1 MNIPAAVNP
10 IHQKRTKFVRFLEI
24 VPGVLTWTTLI
35 GAPVLS
41 YFHPA
46 WISVYIILFD
56 TYWFLKGGNVAMH
69 LMHSYYNLRT
79 HRKINWHE
87 WLSKLGDKNQFIEYL
102 KNSPE
107 RKTSR
112 QMNHLFK
119 LQLERVEKISDG
131 RNLDYRR
138 IYHLIILPTYQE
150 GYSVLQSSID
160 SYVKSDFE
168 KDRMIFVLATEE
180 RAGQEYKDNAVRI
193 EQEFKD
199 KFGYYMTVQHPDGI
213 PGEAKGK
220 GANIAYAG
228 RVALKKIDELGIPHE
243 DVIVSA
249 FDSDTMVHPNYFS
262 HLAYDFMTIDKP
274 HQASYQPM
282 PMFHNNIWDTPAIAR
297 VIATS
302 SSFWQLV
309 EASRP
314 DKLVTFSS
322 HSMSFKTLVDIGF
335 WRTDI
340 IPEDSHI
347 FWQCWL
353 HYNGDY
359 RTQPLFTTV
368 SMDAVLGNNYWGTL
382 VAQYKQKRRWAWGVT
397 EISMVL
403 PEVVKNKKIPRWK
416 KFLYMERLFEGHY
429 FWATASIM
437 IAILGW
443 LPLIFG
449 GDRFGDSV
457 LAVNLPTMTR
467 LLMSVATFF
476 LIFSMYINMVLLP
489 KRPGRYSKWK
499 SWGMI
504 FQWVLSPI
512 VSSAFGSAPA
522 IDAQTR
528 LMFGKYMEFWVTPKI
543 RKYDVINHAHPE
555 PAAELSK
562 EATKIK

>member
-1 MNIPAAVNP
+1 MSV
-10 IHQKRTKFVRFLEI
+10 KRKDRVTRFLEI
-24 VPGVLTWTTLI
+24 LPGTLTWVTLI
-35 GAPVLS
+35 GAPILS
-41 YFHPA
+41 YYHPA

-56 TYWFLKGGNVAMH
+56 MYWLLKGGNVAIH
-69 LMHSYYNLRT
+69 LVHSYRALRT
-79 HRKINWHE
+79 HMQIDWHS
-87 WLSKLGDKNQFIEYL
+87 WLQKLSADKGEFMNYL
-102 KNSPE
+102 AQGQSSAPTKQL
-107 RKTSR
+107 R
-112 QMNHLFK
+112 QLYK
-119 LQLERVEKISDG
+119 EQLERLARLDHD

-138 IYHLIILPTYQE
+138 VYHLVLLPCYQE
-150 GYSVLQSSID
+150 SYSVLSASIQ
-160 SYVKSDFE
+160 SYVNAGYE
-168 KDRMIFVLATEE
+168 KDRVIFVLALEE
-180 RAGQEYKDNAVRI
+180 RAGQEYKDNAVKLER
-193 EQEFKD
+193 EYKD
-199 KFGYYMTVQHPDGI
+199 KFFMYLTIEHPDGI

-228 RVALKKIDELGIPHE
+228 KAAQIKIDELGIPHE

-249 FDSDTMVHPNYFS
+249 FDSDTLVHPNYFA
-262 HLAYDFMTIDKP
+262 HLTYEFLTINKP

-314 DKLVTFSS
+314 DRLVTFSS
-322 HSMSFKTLVDIGF
+322 HSMSFKTLVAIGF
-335 WRTDI
+335 WRTDL

-359 RTQPLFTTV
+359 RTHPLFTTV
-368 SMDAVLGNNYWGTL
+368 SMDAVLGDNYFGTL

-397 EISMVL
+397 EISLVW
-403 PEVVKNKKIPRWK
+403 PEAFKNPRIPGWK
-416 KFLYMERLFEGHY
+416 KFIYMYRLLEGHY

-449 GDRFGDSV
+449 GDRFGESV

-467 LLMSVATFF
+467 ALMSIATFF

-489 KRPGRYSKWK
+489 KRPARYPKHK
-499 SWGMI
+499 TLAMI
-504 FQWVLSPI
+504 LQWVFSPI
-512 VSSAFGSAPA
+512 VSSVFGSAPA

-528 LMFGKYMEFWVTPKI
+528 LMLGKYMEFWVTPKI
-543 RKYDVINHAHPE
+543 RKHDVIDHAGQDRQVQ
-555 PAAELSK
+555 PADVK
-562 EATKIK
+562 NIK

>member
-1 MNIPAAVNP
+1 MTGG
-10 IHQKRTKFVRFLEI
+10 KKDKFTRFLEI
-24 VPGVLTWTTLI
+24 LPGTLTWTTLI

-41 YFHPA
+41 YYHPA
-46 WISVYIILFD
+46 WISIYIILFD
-56 TYWFLKGGNVAMH
+56 MYWFLKGGNVAIH
-69 LMHSYYNLRT
+69 LMHSYYSLKT
-79 HRKINWHE
+79 HQKINWHD
-87 WLSKLGDKNQFIEYL
+87 WLGRLSYRQTFEDYLIATKNGLTNNAL
-102 KNSPE
+102 KNLYQSQIE
-107 RKTSR
+107 RIK
-112 QMNHLFK
+112 
-119 LQLERVEKISDG
+119 RVDSN

-138 IYHLIILPTYQE
+138 LYHLIILPAYQE
-150 GYSVLQSSID
+150 GYDVLFASIQSYYD
-160 SYVKSDFE
+160 SDYE
-168 KDRMIFVLATEE
+168 KDRLIFVLAVEE
-180 RAGQEYKDNAVRI
+180 RAGEEYKINAKRL
-193 EQEFKD
+193 ENEFKD
-199 KFGYYMTVQHPDGI
+199 KFRLFLHVQHPDGVV
-213 PGEAKGK
+213 GEVKGK
-220 GANIAYAG
+220 GANIAFAG
-228 RVALKKIDELGIPHE
+228 KAARTKIDELKIPYE

-262 HLAYDFMTIDKP
+262 LLSYNFLTVDKP

-314 DKLVTFSS
+314 DRLVTFSS

-368 SMDAVLGNNYWGTL
+368 SMDAVLGDNYWGTL

-403 PEVVKNKKIPRWK
+403 PEVVKNKLIPRWK
-416 KFLYMERLFEGHY
+416 KFIYMERLLEGHY

-449 GDRFGDSV
+449 GDRFGESV
-457 LAVNLPTMTR
+457 LAVNLPAMTR
-467 LLMSVATFF
+467 LLMSIATFF
-476 LIFSMYINMVLLP
+476 LIFSMYVNMVLLP
-489 KRPGRYSKWK
+489 KRPARYSRWK
-499 SWGMI
+499 TVTMI
-504 FQWVLSPI
+504 LQWVFSPI
-512 VSSAFGSAPA
+512 VSSVFGSAPA

-528 LMFGKYMEFWVTPKI
+528 LMFAKYMEFWVTPKI
-543 RKYDVINHAHPE
+543 RKYNVINHQ
-555 PAAELSK
+555 AEIEK
-562 EATKIK
+562 EGVVIK

>member
-1 MNIPAAVNP
+1 MQEFDARTVPAQQP
-10 IHQKRTKFVRFLEI
+10 RTKFMRFLEI
-24 VPGVLTWTTLI
+24 VPGILTWGTLLGSPI
-35 GAPVLS
+35 LS
-41 YFHPA
+41 YYHPA

-56 TYWFLKGGNVAMH
+56 MYWFLKGANVAFH
-69 LMHSYYNLRT
+69 LMHSHYNLRT
-79 HRKINWHE
+79 HFKINWHD
-87 WLSKLGDKNQFIEYL
+87 WLIRLGKFEDFKKYL
-102 KNSPE
+102 QE
-107 RKTSR
+107 
-112 QMNHLFK
+112 
-119 LQLERVEKISDG
+119 LQAPGTKRSMLRLLKIQLGRVLAISDN
-131 RNLDYRR
+131 RNMDYRR

-160 SYVKSDFE
+160 SYWKSDYE
-168 KDRMIFVLATEE
+168 KDRIIFVLATEQ
-180 RAGQEYKDNAVRI
+180 RAGAEYKENAKRL
-193 EQEFKD
+193 EAEFKD
-199 KFGYYMTVQHPDGI
+199 KFAVYVTIEHPDGI

-228 RVALKKIDELGIPHE
+228 KEILKTIDQMGIPHE

-249 FDSDTMVHPNYFS
+249 FDSDTMVHKNYFS

-282 PMFHNNIWDTPAIAR
+282 PLFHNNIWDTPAIAR

-314 DKLVTFSS
+314 DRLVTFSS

-359 RTQPLFTTV
+359 RTHPLFTTV
-368 SMDAVLGNNYWGTL
+368 SMDAVLGNNYFGTL

-397 EISMVL
+397 EIAMVL
-403 PEVVKNKKIPRWK
+403 PDALKNKKIPGWK

-437 IAILGW
+437 IAALGW
-443 LPLIFG
+443 MPLIFG

-467 LLMSVATFF
+467 TLMSVATFF
-476 LIFSMYINMVLLP
+476 LIFSMYINMVQLPPRP
-489 KRPGRYSKWK
+489 KRYSSWKW
-499 SWGMI
+499 WAMI
-504 FQWVLSPI
+504 LQWVFSPI
-512 VSSAFGSAPA
+512 VSSVFGSAPA

-543 RKYDVINHAHPE
+543 RKHEAINY
-555 PAAELSK
+555 AE
-562 EATKIK
+562 ETKN